1 MTLTTGAL
9 ARLRGAYGD
18 WMLDTC
24 VHQTRGTSQDA
35 YGQLVETY
43 SDALTYACGV
53 DLTSSQASS
62 REIRQADQ
70 TIVQTD
76 GVLRLPL
83 SALGVV
89 SAKSRIRLTKRY
101 GETLGAALT
110 FEVEGEPRP
119 GPLGLICDLRRLT

>member
-1 MTLTTGAL
+1 MSLTTGAL
-9 ARLRGAYGD
+9 SRLRGAYGD
-18 WMLDTC
+18 WRLDTC

-35 YGQLVETY
+35 HGQLVETY

-70 TIVQTD
+70 TVVQTD

-89 SAKSRIRLTKRY
+89 SAKDRIRLTKRT
-101 GETLGAALT
+101 GETLAAAIT
-110 FEVEGEPRP
+110 YEIEGEPRP
-119 GPLGLICDLRRLT
+119 GVLGLICDLRRVT

>member
-1 MTLTTGAL
+1 MSLTTGAL

-24 VHQTRGTSQDA
+24 VHQTRSESQDA
-35 YGQLVETY
+35 HGELIATY
-43 SDALTYACGV
+43 ADALTYACGV